1 MQAQILNAT
10 IEALMPCGNSFAEL
24 NRKDE
29 DDNRSAGQIK
39 FDEDKAIN
47 KVLKFGD
54 HIDLINDAV
63 ERSSA
68 VLSEKLGVAGSAI
81 CTAIGE
87 AGFVVMDRLR
97 DACLSEDDAETGR
110 LICWCLPVALPPE
123 SIDTA
128 EIGSTVNRLIRD
140 YAKSVAQ
147 ANGNL

>member
-10 IEALMPCGNSFAEL
+10 IEALMPCSNSFAEL

-54 HIDLINDAV
+54 HIDLIVEAV
-63 ERSSA
+63 AESA
-68 VLSEKLGVAGSAI
+68 EPVD
-81 CTAIGE
+81 
-87 AGFVVMDRLR
+87 FDRIR
-97 DACLSEDDAETGR
+97 DAALKGDDLESGR
-110 LICWCLPVALPPE
+110 IF
-123 SIDTA
+123 
-128 EIGSTVNRLIRD
+128 NRLIRD